1 MGYSDPMAR
10 SAPSVAGSKPPITVL
25 VGALRRLLRPVIRL
39 AIHYGLT
46 YPSLAEMLKSVY
58 VEVADDEFQIDG
70 KPQTDSRVSMLTGV
84 HRKDVKRLRSE
95 GAAET
100 RELPKSVSLGA
111 QIAATWSGRSEY
123 LTRDGE
129 PRPLPRLSAT
139 ETQPSFDSLVRS
151 VSRDIR
157 SRVVLDEWLR
167 LGVVSMDGEDVVL
180 NRAAFVPASGFEEKA
195 FYLGQNLHDH
205 AAAIAH
211 NVIVPQ
217 APMLERCVHYD
228 GVEADSIADLSRIA
242 ETWGM
247 KALRA
252 VNSKVLERG
261 AEQSGPDKWRMNFGL
276 YFYAEPMSDPTPP
289 TETERTD
296 A

>member
-1 MGYSDPMAR
+1 MVRNAFSD
-10 SAPSVAGSKPPITVL
+10 SGSKSPITVL
-25 VGALRRLLRPVIRL
+25 VSALRRLLRPVIRL

-58 VEVADDEFQIDG
+58 VEVADREFQIDG

-95 GAAET
+95 AAADT
-100 RELPKSVSLGA
+100 REVPKSVSLGA
-111 QIAATWSGRSEY
+111 QIAAVWSSRPEY
-123 LTRDGE
+123 LTEDGG
-129 PRPLPRLSAT
+129 PRALPRLSGN
-139 ETQPSFDSLVRS
+139 ESQPSFDSLVRS
-151 VSRDIR
+151 ISRDIR

-167 LGVVSMDGEDVVL
+167 LGVVSLEDDNVML

-211 NVIVPQ
+211 NVVGGQ

-228 GVEADSIADLSRIA
+228 GIEGETLVDLAKAA
-242 ETWGM
+242 EVWGM

-252 VNSKVLERG
+252 VNTKVLEGG
-261 AEQSGPDKWRMNFGL
+261 ASASALGKWRMNFGL
-276 YFYAEPMSDPTPP
+276 YFYAEPM
-289 TETERTD
+289 D
-296 A
+296 APAQSQEMPGDAA

>member
-1 MGYSDPMAR
+1 
-10 SAPSVAGSKPPITVL
+10 
-25 VGALRRLLRPVIRL
+25 LLRPVIRL

-58 VEVADDEFQIDG
+58 VEIADREFQIDG
-70 KPQTDSRVSMLTGV
+70 KVQTDSRVSMLTGV

-95 GAAET
+95 AAADT
-100 RELPKSVSLGA
+100 RELPKSISLGA
-111 QIAATWSGRSEY
+111 QIAAIWSSRPEY

-129 PRPLPRLSAT
+129 PRPLPRSSAD
-139 ETQPSFDSLVRS
+139 ESQPSFDSLVRS

-167 LGVVSMDGEDVVL
+167 LGVASLEGDNVKL

-211 NVIVPQ
+211 NVVSDQ

-228 GVEADSIADLSRIA
+228 GVEGETIA
-242 ETWGM
+242 ELAKAAEVWGM

-252 VNSKVLERG
+252 VNAKVLEG
-261 AEQSGPDKWRMNFGL
+261 DGPHDSALGKWRMNFGM
-276 YFYAEPMSDPTPP
+276 YFYAEPIDPSAQSQ
-289 TETERTD
+289 EIQGD
-296 A
+296 GS

>member
-1 MGYSDPMAR
+1 
-10 SAPSVAGSKPPITVL
+10 V
-25 VGALRRLLRPVIRL
+25 LRPLIRL

-58 VEVADDEFQIDG
+58 VEVADREFQLDG

-95 GAAET
+95 SAVESRTA
-100 RELPKSVSLGA
+100 PKSVSLGA
-111 QIAATWSGRSEY
+111 QIAAVWSSRPEY
-123 LTRDGE
+123 LTADGE
-129 PRPLPRLSAT
+129 PRPLPRLSAS
-139 ETQPSFDSLVRS
+139 ESQPSFDSLVRS

-167 LGVVSMDGEDVVL
+167 LGVVSMEGEDVIL

-205 AAAIAH
+205 AGAIAH
-211 NVIVPQ
+211 NVMSGQ

-228 GVEADSIADLSRIA
+228 GVDGTIIEGLAQAA
-242 ETWGM
+242 ENWGM

-252 VNSKVLERG
+252 VNTKVQQASAAATPE
-261 AEQSGPDKWRMNFGL
+261 AGPWRMNFGL
-276 YFYAEPMSDPTPP
+276 YFYAEPMDVTA
-289 TETERTD
+289 EQEMERD
-296 A
+296 AN

>member
-1 MGYSDPMAR
+1 MAVSAF
-10 SAPSVAGSKPPITVL
+10 SAPGSKPPITVL
-25 VGALRRLLRPVIRL
+25 VSALRRLLRPVIRL

-58 VEVADDEFQIDG
+58 VEVADLEFQIDG

-95 GAAET
+95 SAADM

-111 QIAATWSGRSEY
+111 QIAAVWSSRPEY
-123 LTRDGE
+123 LTPDGE
-129 PRPLPRLSAT
+129 PRPLARLSAD
-139 ETQPSFDSLVRS
+139 ESQPSFDSLVRS

-167 LGVVSMDGEDVVL
+167 LGVASLDADNVVL

-211 NVIVPQ
+211 NVVTER

-228 GVEADSIADLSRIA
+228 GIDGEAITDLANAA
-242 ETWGM
+242 EVWGM
-247 KALRA
+247 RALRA
-252 VNSKVLERG
+252 VNNKVLEG
-261 AEQSGPDKWRMNFGL
+261 GGVQGSGLGKWRMNFGL
-276 YFYAEPMSDPTPP
+276 YFYAEPL
-289 TETERTD
+289 D
-296 A
+296 APQPEELQRDGT

>member
-1 MGYSDPMAR
+1 MAR
-10 SAPSVAGSKPPITVL
+10 STPSELGSKSPITVL
-25 VGALRRLLRPVIRL
+25 VSALRRLLRPVIRL

-46 YPSLAEMLKSVY
+46 YPSLAELLKSVY
-58 VEVADDEFQIDG
+58 VEVADEQFQIDG
-70 KPQTDSRVSMLTGV
+70 KLQTDSRVSMLTGV

-95 GAAET
+95 AAAET
-100 RELPKSVSLGA
+100 RELPKSISLGA
-111 QIAATWSGRSEY
+111 QIAAVWSSRPEY

-129 PRPLPRLSAT
+129 PRPLPRLSADDA
-139 ETQPSFDSLVRS
+139 QPSFDSLVRS

-167 LGVVSMDGEDVVL
+167 LGVVSLDGDNVVL

-211 NVIVPQ
+211 NVVSGQ
-217 APMLERCVHYD
+217 TPMLERCVHYD
-228 GVEADSIADLSRIA
+228 GIDGEIVA
-242 ETWGM
+242 ELAKAAESWGM

-252 VNSKVLERG
+252 VNTKVLEGDAGQEAALGR
-261 AEQSGPDKWRMNFGL
+261 WRMNFGM
-276 YFYAEPMSDPTPP
+276 YFYAEPM
-289 TETERTD
+289 ETQSEEMQGDGT
-296 A
+296 